1 MTAYKNSTSS
11 TTQTPVTNTT
21 ETSPTTGGLPK
32 GLSID
37 ATKGTITGSID
48 TSVTPGEYKVSFYAF
63 ASPVATLV
71 TAYQL
76 CHRSSKHGVI
86 HIPHMTVIYTMD
98 TKKQS
103 LPTE

>member
-11 TTQTPVTNTT
+11 TTRTPVTNTT

-37 ATKGTITGSID
+37 TTNGTITGSID

-63 ASPVATLV
+63 ASPVATLIYPL
-71 TAYQL
+71 TQL
-76 CHRSSKHGVI
+76 CHRTSNTPCNTH
-86 HIPHMTVIYTMD
+86 
-98 TKKQS
+98 
-103 LPTE
+103 PTHDCYL